1 MPNKLKMRHKTC
13 LQQTF
18 ISEKTFIE
26 VHTLGIQLDRQ
37 RFLTNLLDTR
47 IVYTYDNHKQIAIQ
61 VTLITSITFIT
72 LNISEKTS
80 NNRYFR
86 YDVTV
91 LVNCQKT

>member
-1 MPNKLKMRHKTC
+1 MKPKTC
-13 LQQTF
+13 LQQ
-18 ISEKTFIE
+18 TFIE

-61 VTLITSITFIT
+61 VTRITSVTFIT

-80 NNRYFR
+80 NNRYYR